1 MLVLKNAYLCVD
13 RHTVE
18 QAVAGAWAAVAAE
31 AGVAAVCR
39 GLREKEKS
47 AQTDCKRLL
56 SQWQLWWLWGTVQY
70 GQSVS

>member
-18 QAVAGAWAAVAAE
+18 QAVAGAWAAAAAE

-39 GLREKEKS
+39 ERP
-47 AQTDCKRLL
+47 ARKRK
-56 SQWQLWWLWGTVQY
+56 
-70 GQSVS
+70 VSSD